1 MLLNN
6 EIDNLFKEIDL
17 LQQKYNKISEIY
29 DNIQLYYSNETN
41 IKRNQELVYYFLV
54 LIRI

>member
-17 LQQKYNKISEIY
+17 LQQKYNKINEIY
-29 DNIQLYYSNETN
+29 DNIQLYYSNDTN
-41 IKRNQELVYYFLV
+41 IKRNYELVYYFY
-54 LIRI
+54 I

>member
-17 LQQKYNKISEIY
+17 LQQKYNKINEIY
-29 DNIQLYYSNETN
+29 DNIQLYYSNDTN
-41 IKRNQELVYYFLV
+41 IKRNFELVYNFY
-54 LIRI
+54 IQ